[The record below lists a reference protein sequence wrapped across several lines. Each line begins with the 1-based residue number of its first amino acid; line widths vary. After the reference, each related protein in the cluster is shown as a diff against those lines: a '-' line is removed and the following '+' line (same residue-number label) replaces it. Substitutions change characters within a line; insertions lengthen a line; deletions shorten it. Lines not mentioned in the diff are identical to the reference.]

1 MRALVLTV
9 KDKQVSATV
18 QDLSETDLPKT
29 DLSEGELLLEVEASG
44 FNYKDGMA
52 IKGLGGLVREYPHV
66 PGIDLAGKVI
76 ECADGSF
83 ALGDRVIVTG
93 FRMGEW
99 HWGGFAE
106 RARIPKSSYA
116 VKMPASLSSSAA
128 MACGTA
134 AMTAQL
140 AIARLDEV
148 GVNKDSGRILVTG
161 ASGGVGSFAVM
172 FLARAGFEVTASSG
186 SDNESYLKS
195 LGASE
200 VISREEFAEPLDPRK
215 PLEKTRWAGVID
227 SVGGAPLARVIAQTN
242 VSGAIASI
250 GLTAGIALSGTILPF
265 LLRGVSILGVDSA
278 MYPSEKRATLWQRI
292 ADAFSDSD
300 YKAIAHEHG
309 LDELTGLAE
318 QILAGKIRGRAVI
331 NPKK

>member
-1 MRALVLTV
+1 MRALVLTSA
-9 KDKQVSATV
+9 DKRVSAMV
-18 QDLSETDLPKT
+18 QDLPESDLP
-29 DLSEGELLLEVEASG
+29 EGELLLEVEASG

-52 IKGLGGLVREYPHV
+52 IKGLGALVREYPHV
-66 PGIDLAGKVI
+66 PGIDLAGKVL
-76 ECADGSF
+76 ECGDGSF
-83 ALGDRVIVTG
+83 SEGDRVIVTG
-93 FRMGEW
+93 FRVGEW

-106 RARIPKSSYA
+106 RARIPKSAYA
-116 VKMPASLSSSAA
+116 IRMPSSLTSLSA

-134 AMTAQL
+134 AMTAMQ
-140 AIARLDEV
+140 AIARLQEV
-148 GVNKDSGRILVTG
+148 GVDKESGRVLVTG

-172 FLARAGFEVTASSG
+172 FLSRMGFEVVASTG
-186 SDNESYLKS
+186 GDNSEYLES

-200 VISREEFAEPLDPRK
+200 VISRAEFAEPLDPRK

-242 VSGAIASI
+242 ARGAIASI
-250 GLTAGIALSGTILPF
+250 GLTAGIELSGTILPF

-278 MYPSEKRATLWQRI
+278 MYPSEKRAPLWQRI
-292 ADAFSDSD
+292 AELFTDAD

-309 LDELTGLAE
+309 LDELAGLAE

-331 NPKK
+331 NPQK